1 MIILWYLRHRLI
13 NLFVLIKHIVG
24 GHLNQVLIKNIAEPL
39 LISVDL
45 LVIDKQRVPRVTLLC
60 VVY

>member
-1 MIILWYLRHRLI
+1 M
-13 NLFVLIKHIVG
+13 G
-24 GHLNQVLIKNIAEPL
+24 GHLDQVLIKNIAEPL

-45 LVIDKQRVPRVTLLC
+45 LVIDKHRVPRVTLLC